1 MIKFDNKIIYIIGGQ
16 GLVGRALINQF
27 KKTKFRKIIVLDQNI
42 SKSSNKIKYVKID
55 VTNIKETTKKIKSL
69 LIDKKEC
76 PDIVINC
83 SYPRTTD
90 WKKNNF
96 LEVDYNNYKNN
107 IEAHLNSYVWTTK
120 IIIEIMKSYK
130 KTGNILLFGS
140 IYGVKAQNNIL
151 YKGTAVNQNFTYPII
166 KHGIIGATKQFA
178 AYYGKYNIRVN
189 CICPGGIMNK
199 DLKSKAKFNKIY
211 NNLCPL
217 GRLAKPAEI
226 AKASILFVSDFASYI
241 NGAVLIVDGGWSII

>member
-1 MIKFDNKIIYIIGGQ
+1 MINFDNKIIYIIGGH
-16 GLVGRALINQF
+16 GLVGRELVNQF
-27 KKTKFRKIIVLDQNI
+27 KKTKFKKIIIFDKKTLKN
-42 SKSSNKIKYVKID
+42 SNKIKYVKID
-55 VTNIKETTKKIKSL
+55 VTNTKEIKNKIKNL
-69 LIDKKEC
+69 LINKKEC

-96 LEVDYNNYKNN
+96 VEVDYNNYQNN

-120 IIIEIMKSYK
+120 IIIEKMKNFK
-130 KTGNILLFGS
+130 KSGNVLLFSS

-151 YKGTAVNQNFTYPII
+151 YEGTAVNQNFTYPII

-189 CICPGGIMNK
+189 CICPGGILNK
-199 DLKSKAKFNKIY
+199 DLRSKPKFSKIY
-211 NNLCPL
+211 NKLCPM
-217 GRLAKPAEI
+217 GRLAKPDEI

-241 NGAVLIVDGGWSII
+241 NGAVLMVDGGWSII